1 MVKVIL
7 QSGKFSPL
15 FLIQCATTTGEETFR
30 ESTHNFSFLDGLER
44 KPGKEARVGE
54 LNESKSQGHESLP
67 AKKPK
72 IRAYMLPGANSR

>member
-44 KPGKEARVGE
+44 KTGKEARVGE
-54 LNESKSQGHESLP
+54 LKVRVKATNHYQPRSQ
-67 AKKPK
+67 K
-72 IRAYMLPGANSR
+72 